1 MAMLYE
7 IWLRVAHQFGTQAA
21 LVDAPSGRHWTFNEL
36 AALGEAEGSGADPTV
51 FPEARGPEFIVSV
64 IRAWRE
70 GRILCPLEPGQEAPA
85 VAPGLPD
92 GICHLKFT
100 SATTGVP
107 RLVAFRPGQLAA
119 DAANIVRTMG
129 LRPDWPN
136 LGAISLAHSYGFSN
150 LVLPLLLHGIPLILV
165 GAPLPE
171 ALRAAAAGYEGLT
184 LPAVPALW
192 RTWHAAGAIPSN
204 VRLAISA
211 GAPLPLPL
219 EQEVFATSR
228 LKIHNFYGS
237 SETGG
242 IAYDSSAEPRDD
254 AAEVGAPM
262 QGVEVEIAEDGCVE
276 VRGAAVAETYWPAE
290 SGSLKPGVF
299 RTSDLGEIRAGRVYL
314 RGRAG
319 DMMNLAGRKVSPE
332 SIERVLMTHPRV
344 SECLVFGVPSPEP
357 GRGEVVAAC
366 VAPRGEVSQEE
377 LRQFLLTRLP
387 AWQIPRQ
394 WWFVEALAASARGKL
409 PRAEWRRRFLEFS
422 RASSRPG

>member
-1 MAMLYE
+1 MLYE

-85 VAPGLPD
+85 VAPGPPD
-92 GICHLKFT
+92 GICHLKLT

-107 RLVAFRPGQLAA
+107 RRVALRPGQLAA

-184 LPAVPALW
+184 LPA
-192 RTWHAAGAIPSN
+192 
-204 VRLAISA
+204 SA
-211 GAPLPLPL
+211 GAVADVARGRSHPL
-219 EQEVFATSR
+219 ECPARYFGRRPLAVAS
-228 LKIHNFYGS
+228 G
-237 SETGG
+237 TGG
-242 IAYDSSAEPRDD
+242 VRLEPAQD
-254 AAEVGAPM
+254 A
-262 QGVEVEIAEDGCVE
+262 QF
-276 VRGAAVAETYWPAE
+276 
-290 SGSLKPGVF
+290 F
-299 RTSDLGEIRAGRVYL
+299 R
-314 RGRAG
+314 
-319 DMMNLAGRKVSPE
+319 P
-332 SIERVLMTHPRV
+332 PRN
-344 SECLVFGVPSPEP
+344 G
-357 GRGEVVAAC
+357 GK
-366 VAPRGEVSQEE
+366 
-377 LRQFLLTRLP
+377 RL
-387 AWQIPRQ
+387 
-394 WWFVEALAASARGKL
+394 
-409 PRAEWRRRFLEFS
+409 
-422 RASSRPG
+422 